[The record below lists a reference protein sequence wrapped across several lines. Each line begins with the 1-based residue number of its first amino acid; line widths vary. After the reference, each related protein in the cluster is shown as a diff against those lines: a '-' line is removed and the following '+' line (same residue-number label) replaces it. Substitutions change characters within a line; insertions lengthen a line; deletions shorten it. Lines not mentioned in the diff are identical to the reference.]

1 MIHLIYRNKKRIRQ
15 NEETKEYLPNKRAK
29 QDKNL
34 RKKELNKMKISR
46 LSDKQLEVQLTF
58 EQHGG

>member
-1 MIHLIYRNKKRIRQ
+1 MKRQKNIFQ
-15 NEETKEYLPNKRAK
+15 SKE

-46 LSDKQLEVQLTF
+46 LSDKQFEVQLTF
-58 EQHGG
+58 EQHGGQGRQPSMRSKIYV